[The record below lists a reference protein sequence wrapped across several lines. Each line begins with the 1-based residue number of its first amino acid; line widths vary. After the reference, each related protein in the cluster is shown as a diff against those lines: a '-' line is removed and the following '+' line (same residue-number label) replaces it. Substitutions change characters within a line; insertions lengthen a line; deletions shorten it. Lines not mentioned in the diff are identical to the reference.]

1 MDYLTKNHIDYREK
15 CNHIFFDY
23 KLDDNIIR
31 ETMNCTSHDGNYNV
45 QGVYFLDENLDLDT
59 VHFEKY
65 RKRFVI
71 EIKNERAFY
80 ISIGSD
86 DSYAFN
92 LNTR

>member
-31 ETMNCTSHDGNYNV
+31 EIMNCTSDDGNYNV
-45 QGVYFLDENLDLDT
+45 QGVYFLDENLDVDT

-65 RKRFVI
+65 R
-71 EIKNERAFY
+71 
-80 ISIGSD
+80 
-86 DSYAFN
+86 
-92 LNTR
+92 

>member
-1 MDYLTKNHIDYREK
+1 
-15 CNHIFFDY
+15 
-23 KLDDNIIR
+23 
-31 ETMNCTSHDGNYNV
+31 MNCTSHDGNYNV